1 MKRGVSLI
9 VVSVAVV
16 VMLILVS
23 SASVIGLKSVS
34 TANFEKYLDEIE
46 RVNNFV
52 NEYYTKNKK
61 LPIKNQIISKESLGS
76 DFYNEI
82 TKNGDNNNNLFVIDM
97 SLLNVPNITRGA
109 GSIESKDIFLVTE
122 NTNTIYYM
130 GGFKYKSKVYY
141 SQN

>member
-23 SASVIGLKSVS
+23 SASVIGINSVA

-61 LPIKNQIISKESLGS
+61 LPIKNQVISKESLGN
-76 DFYNEI
+76 DFCNEI
-82 TKNGDNNNNLFVIDM
+82 TKNGDIDNNLFVIDM

-109 GSIESKDIFLVTE
+109 GTIEDGNIFLVTE

-130 GGFKYKSKVYY
+130 GGFSYKSKEYY
-141 SQN
+141 SQK